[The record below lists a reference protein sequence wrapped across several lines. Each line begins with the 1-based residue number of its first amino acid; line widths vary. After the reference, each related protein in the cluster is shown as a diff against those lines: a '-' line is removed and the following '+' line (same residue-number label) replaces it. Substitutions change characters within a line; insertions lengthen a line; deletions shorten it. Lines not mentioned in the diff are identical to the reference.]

1 MTTEPIES
9 ETTQTERDVRAEKK
23 FFRASVWTLLATGG
37 EQGMRLGSNLI
48 LARLLIPDVFGIM
61 TLVNTI
67 HIGLEMLSDV
77 GISPSIIQNKR
88 GDEER
93 FVNTAWTVGLI
104 RGIAIG
110 LLLCVAGF
118 PAVLIYPHVPEIVY
132 LLPLVGVCS
141 VLWGAQ
147 SAKYFTEQRHV
158 RMKKPVIIEI
168 SMQAVTSLTMITWA
182 WILYRQDPSQEHARS
197 AVWALA
203 VSPIAGMATGVLLT
217 HAILPG
223 HRSRLRWDKGAA
235 KELLTFGTWIFV
247 STALTFVAEQS
258 DRLIFGALVTLA
270 QLGIYGMAKALASLP
285 IMLMGQLLHR
295 GLFPVLSQ
303 AKNAGEPLA
312 PPYRRLRVP
321 VLIASAWMVC
331 CLLGGG
337 PALIEF
343 LYPDDFHDA
352 GWMLQILAVGAWV
365 NSLESINH
373 TPVLALGHPKWLA
386 WANGAKVVGM
396 AVFIPLGFLLGDF
409 AGAIWGYVASEALKY
424 GLTVVATEVLDV
436 RAWPQDLL
444 FTVCVVAVG
453 GGGVLLS
460 QLLRAEGLGPFFEG
474 LVLFVLFT
482 GIWGVAY
489 RVARKRLKRN
499 DAPAVSPPPKAPE
512 AESRAAE

>member
-1 MTTEPIES
+1 MPTE
-9 ETTQTERDVRAEKK
+9 ETTQRERDARAEKA

-61 TLVNTI
+61 NIVNTI

-77 GISPSIIQNKR
+77 GIQPSIIQNAR
-88 GDEER
+88 GDEEA

-104 RGIAIG
+104 RGIGIG
-110 LLLCVAGF
+110 LVLCIAGI
-118 PAVLIYPHVPEIVY
+118 PATWIYPHVPELVY
-132 LLPLVGVCS
+132 LMPLIGVVS
-141 VLWGAQ
+141 VLWGLQ
-147 SAKYFTEQRHV
+147 SAKYFTEQRAV
-158 RMKKPVIIEI
+158 RMKKPVIIELT
-168 SMQAVTSLTMITWA
+168 MQLVTSATMIVWA
-182 WILYRQDPSQEHARS
+182 WMLYEPGQSPAEARD

-203 VSPIAGMATGVLLT
+203 ISPIAGMATGVVLT
-217 HAILPG
+217 HLILPG
-223 HRSRLRWDKGAA
+223 HRSRLRWDKSAR

-285 IMLMGQLLHR
+285 MMLMGQLLHR

-312 PPYRRLRVP
+312 PPYLRLRVP

-331 CLLGGG
+331 CLLAGG

-343 LYPDDFHDA
+343 LYPHEFHDA
-352 GWMLQILAVGAWV
+352 GWMLQILAVGGWV

-386 WANGAKVVGM
+386 RANLAKVIGM
-396 AVFIPLGFLLGDF
+396 AIFIPLGFVIGDF
-409 AGAIWGYVASEALKY
+409 AGAIWGFVASEALKY
-424 GLTVVATEVLDV
+424 GITVLATIVLDV
-436 RAWPQDLL
+436 RAWKQDLF
-444 FTVCVVAVG
+444 FTILVAGIG
-453 GGGVLLS
+453 GGGMLFGEF
-460 QLLRAEGLGPFFEG
+460 LRFEGLGPFLEG
-474 LVLFVLFT
+474 LILFVVFT
-482 GIWGVAY
+482 SIWGVAY
-489 RVARKRLKRN
+489 RIVRKRLK
-499 DAPAVSPPPKAPE
+499 
-512 AESRAAE
+512 AAAA